1 MKLNDY
7 LNYLAK
13 KPQIMTLTYEN
24 SLELCEDIS
33 KKQISDIPKE
43 YHRDIE
49 SLLVERLN
57 SKAVETHLEAPLERL
72 LVALQKMQSI
82 K

>member
-1 MKLNDY
+1 MKLTNY
-7 LNYLAK
+7 LSYLAK
-13 KPQIMTLTYEN
+13 KPQIMTLSYEN

-72 LVALQKMQSI
+72 LIALQETQSI

>member
-7 LNYLAK
+7 LSCLAK
-13 KPQIMTLTYEN
+13 KPQIMTLPYEN

-49 SLLVERLN
+49 SFLVERLN
-57 SKAVETHLEAPLERL
+57 SKAVETHLKAPLERL
-72 LVALQKMQSI
+72 LVALQKTQSI

>member
-7 LNYLAK
+7 LSCLAK
-13 KPQIMTLTYEN
+13 KPQIITLSYEN

-57 SKAVETHLEAPLERL
+57 SKAVESHLEDPLERL
-72 LVALQKMQSI
+72 LVGLQETQSI